1 MNHKICSTVNERYTT
16 ISTKKY
22 ICTKVMASLLTS
34 YEGLDVGLSVDGELV
49 GDLLGLR
56 VGLDI
61 GLAEGESVGTLL
73 GEVVGCNIE
82 KIYDACM

>member
-1 MNHKICSTVNERYTT
+1 MKDIQLYQPKSKSLCP
-16 ISTKKY
+16 
-22 ICTKVMASLLTS
+22 KVMASSLTS
-34 YEGLDVGLSVDGELV
+34 YEGLEVGFSVDGESV

-61 GLAEGESVGTLL
+61 GLAEGKAVGTLL

-82 KIYDACM
+82 KIYDA